1 MSANFTPVFGGYRE
15 PGAFRFWC
23 QKVLPLVYDDSLS
36 YYELLCKVVD
46 YINNLIHDNSETI
59 DNMDALLTAYN
70 QLQDYVNTYFANLD
84 LTGEVSDKIDEMADN
99 GELLAIIQPTLDA
112 MGQYLVEQSE
122 AQQTYNEQTRA
133 DVTASIA
140 NQTAYNMQTRN
151 DMNAAIEQQN
161 AYNTQTRTQVGA
173 SINEQNAYNAQTRGM
188 LSAAYNAPIPVTSTA
203 MIPNG
208 DNIVVWIGETA
219 GDWKNGYWYYVSKSG
234 GSIVTTIEGGVYQAT
249 ATELDRS
256 LNIPDVAADAGS
268 VGVRLRQFAPR
279 QSWTSNYRLNPSTGE
294 AESYTGQSTEHAIT
308 GFIDCADMSDIL
320 GFDYTSGLGGVVT

>member
-70 QLQDYVNTYFANLD
+70 QLQDYVNNYFANLN
-84 LTGEVSDKIDEMADN
+84 LTGEVSDKIDEMTDN

-151 DMNAAIEQQN
+151 DMNTAIEQQN
-161 AYNTQTRTQVGA
+161 AYNTQTRTTV
-173 SINEQNAYNAQTRGM
+173 NEALSAQTAYNNRTREIAQAMVGHPFTANT
-188 LSAAYNAPIPVTSTA
+188 SAAMTDQTKI
-203 MIPNG
+203 
-208 DNIVVWIGETA
+208 
-219 GDWKNGYWYYVSKSG
+219 YV
-234 GSIVTTIEGGVYQAT
+234 
-249 ATELDRS
+249 
-256 LNIPDVAADAGS
+256 
-268 VGVRLRQFAPR
+268 
-279 QSWTSNYRLNPSTGE
+279 
-294 AESYTGQSTEHAIT
+294 YT
-308 GFIDCADMSDIL
+308 
-320 GFDYTSGLGGVVT
+320 